1 MWEGEAWA
9 KAAPPAVSGFLVC
22 GQIIIVGSVR
32 WFPGLGVGVFLAG
45 VIVLVVLLPFIGL
58 GRRCACWGFC
68 LWHSC
73 GDAFAITRGAGVLG
87 CSTRRREQ
95 AVAGYGP
102 NFRIICAE
110 VRGLPGSKVK
120 KGNAVSPEC
129 FGEMF
134 HAQCAKDTGQGPF
147 NVWCDFENH
156 PWELVCG

>member
-1 MWEGEAWA
+1 MGCGRGEAWA
-9 KAAPPAVSGFLVC
+9 RAAPPAVSGFLVC

-32 WFPGLGVGVFLAG
+32 SFVVCGQIIIVGSVRWFPDLGVGVFLAG

-95 AVAGYGP
+95 VTGP
-102 NFRIICAE
+102 I
-110 VRGLPGSKVK
+110 
-120 KGNAVSPEC
+120 
-129 FGEMF
+129 
-134 HAQCAKDTGQGPF
+134 
-147 NVWCDFENH
+147 
-156 PWELVCG
+156 